1 MDYERSNFSVN
12 PCIFAENAQQNI
24 FPIIAVNASNE
35 YSTNTSNGMSSQ
47 THRGHPDQTLSSAAV
62 VGITVFAVLGVLILS
77 ACVTLSIF
85 GIRRRI
91 RLLRHNLK
99 HESCRNEHRV
109 AEYQAK
115 SGFAPNTLSRTTCEL
130 GSCDIEKSE
139 HEAEG
144 MKHNPF
150 SLDPRQYPDQYP
162 VSMST
167 CRVPSEM
174 PSEMDKSLTSSS
186 SSLRSKHVR
195 ETAHDSDHNVT
206 SPHSTPTNII
216 ESETDK
222 KPSFDVLEAGHWTLE
237 IWPSIAENI
246 RTRYRDIM
254 GIGNMG
260 SINLLAYSSVESPA
274 SGSPAVCIS
283 CKYPDRVNR
292 SVLQEILGP
301 LKDLPII
308 VRPGSIRR
316 SGCEEEDCFC
326 TPKEKCLPCQGKI
339 LASAFEFGPAAYGR
353 YMQRPD
359 CGASIGVN
367 DSGLDRARVSLGGYI
382 SLKIGDRW
390 ILNAVTCHH
399 LIEESDV
406 ETLGIQ
412 SRADGTSNTSTTGVK
427 YSIQSSAKVD
437 YEGEVKRLSQRIQND
452 EKSPRKFEK
461 SNIGDAYESLVK
473 AELRFGEA
481 RCSSG
486 ISIDADE
493 NLQVYTFLDI
503 GWAYC

>member
-12 PCIFAENAQQNI
+12 PCVFAENAQQNI

-35 YSTNTSNGMSSQ
+35 YDTKPSGTNTRNGTSSQ
-47 THRGHPDQTLSSAAV
+47 THHVFPSQSLSSAAV
-62 VGITVFAVLGVLILS
+62 IWITVAAVLSLLLVS
-77 ACVTLSIF
+77 ACFILTI
-85 GIRRRI
+85 IRIRQRI

-99 HESCRNEHRV
+99 HERRRNEHRV
-109 AEYQAK
+109 AELQAK
-115 SGFAPNTLSRTTCEL
+115 PGFGPNTLSKTPCEL
-130 GSCDIEKSE
+130 APCDIEKSE
-139 HEAEG
+139 LEAEG
-144 MKHNPF
+144 IKHNPF
-150 SLDPRQYPDQYP
+150 ALDPRQNSDQY
-162 VSMST
+162 SATMST
-167 CRVPSEM
+167 CKVPSETC
-174 PSEMDKSLTSSS
+174 KSLTTSSS
-186 SSLRSKHVR
+186 SLTNKHVR
-195 ETAHDSDHNVT
+195 ETANDSGHNVT
-206 SPHSTPTNII
+206 SSHTNPTNII
-216 ESETDK
+216 ESDTDE

-237 IWPSIAENI
+237 IWPSIAEKI
-246 RTRYRDIM
+246 RTSYRDIM

-260 SINLLAYSSVESPA
+260 SINLLACGSAGSPA
-274 SGSPAVCIS
+274 PGSPAVCIS

-316 SGCEEEDCFC
+316 SACEDSSCRPEA
-326 TPKEKCLPCQGKI
+326 KCLPCQGKM

-382 SLKIGDRW
+382 SLKIGDGW

-399 LIEESDV
+399 LIDESDV

-412 SRADGTSNTSTTGVK
+412 SRGTSSTRTTGVK
-427 YSIQSSAKVD
+427 YSIQSSAKID
-437 YEGEVKRLSQRIQND
+437 HEGEAKRLLQRIRDD
-452 EKSPRKFEK
+452 ENFPRKFEV
-461 SNIGDAYESLVK
+461 SNIVDAYHSLVNAK
-473 AELRFGEA
+473 LRFGEA
-481 RCSSG
+481 RYSSG
-486 ISIDADE
+486 ISIDAVQK
-493 NLQVYTFLDI
+493 LQVYTFSNI